1 MRHFPCIA
9 MLLLTF
15 TISGYAAYGDEMSDY
30 DAIKTT
36 IFNYFDGIRLAD
48 RERLEKAFAVDAGH
62 MKGYLKGD
70 DGAYKL
76 TVRPM
81 PEVVDEWSARDPNPD
96 LEGKILS
103 INIYSDIAATV
114 LFDFN
119 GVYTDSFHLAKVEGD
134 WRIVNKFYIG
144 R

>member
-1 MRHFPCIA
+1 MRHFSCAA
-9 MLLLTF
+9 MLFLAF
-15 TISGYAAYGDEMSDY
+15 SIGGSPAYGDEMSDY

-81 PEVVDEWSARDPNPD
+81 SEVVDEWSARDPNPG

-119 GVYTDSFHLAKVEGD
+119 DVYTDSFNLAKVDGD

-144 R
+144 K

>member
-1 MRHFPCIA
+1 MRRFPCAA
-9 MLLLTF
+9 MLFLVF
-15 TISGYAAYGDEMSDY
+15 AIGGSPAYGDEMSDY

-36 IFNYFDGIRLAD
+36 IFNYFDGIRHAD

-62 MKGYLKGD
+62 MKGYLKD
-70 DGAYKL
+70 DNGAYKL

-81 PEVVDEWSARDPNPD
+81 TEVVDEWSARDPNPD
-96 LEGKILS
+96 LDGKILS

-119 GVYTDSFHLAKVEGD
+119 GVYTDSFHLAKVDGD